1 MSGTASERP
10 GGPVPAF
17 GDSNGAMINTIKE
30 KYMRKRIIAT
40 ALLLSL
46 ALALAG
52 CGKKKAEDEIKVPVQ
67 VAAVGKGDVVQSLSY
82 TGEIEAENE
91 VQVFAK
97 IPDRIERFYVDI
109 GSRVSAGAPVAKIY
123 AATLEQGVL
132 QAEAGLAAARSQ
144 EANMA
149 AEFLRAERLYK
160 ENAMSKQQY
169 DAIRTQSEA
178 AAAQSRASEAALA
191 SVRDQ
196 FDETTVKAPI
206 SGVVGERNYDEGDM
220 ANPAMPLV
228 RIVQMDRVKLLFQAA
243 EQDLGRLA
251 VGQEIGIRVKSYQEK
266 VFKGRV
272 RKISP
277 VLDPMTRL
285 ARVEAIAPN
294 PGGLLKPGMFAEVEV
309 RTGVLKNAL
318 TVPRYAAIENTSMES
333 ENGRERVVKKY
344 FVFTVSDSGKA
355 IQKSIEVDYVNQ
367 VNIAVRSGLA
377 EGDTIVV
384 SGQNSLRDGMA
395 VAAVR

>member
-1 MSGTASERP
+1 MFT
-10 GGPVPAF
+10 
-17 GDSNGAMINTIKE
+17 
-30 KYMRKRIIAT
+30 RIGRI

-52 CGKKKAEDEIKVPVQ
+52 CGKKKAEEEIKVPVQ
-67 VAAVGKGDVVQSLSY
+67 VAAVKKGDVVQSLSY
-82 TGEIEAENE
+82 TGEIEAETE

-123 AATLEQGVL
+123 AATLEQAVL
-132 QAEAGLAAARSQ
+132 QAQAGLAAAKSQ

-149 AEFLRAERLYK
+149 AEFVRAERLYK

-178 AAAQSRASEAALA
+178 AAAQAKQAEAGLA

-196 FDETTVKAPI
+196 FEETTVKAPI
-206 SGVVGERNYDEGDM
+206 SGLVGEKNYDAGDM

-228 RIVQMDRVKLLFQAA
+228 RIVQMERVKLVFQAA

-251 VGQEIGIRVKSYQEK
+251 AGEEAEIRVKSHPDK
-266 VFKGRV
+266 VFKGRI
-272 RKISP
+272 RKVSP
-277 VLDPMTRL
+277 VLDPMTRM
-285 ARVEAIAPN
+285 ARVEVLAPN
-294 PGGLLKPGMFAEVEV
+294 PGLVLKPGMFAEIEV

-318 TVPRYAAIENTSMES
+318 TVPRYAAIENTSMETRG
-333 ENGRERVVKKY
+333 GRDVVVKKY
-344 FVFTVSDSGKA
+344 IVFSVDSGKA
-355 IQKSIEVDYVNQ
+355 VQRPIEVDYVNH
-367 VNIAVRSGLA
+367 VNIAVRSGLRA
-377 EGDTIVV
+377 GDTIVV
-384 SGQNSLRDGMA
+384 SGQNNLRDGMA